1 MKIRS
6 VAKTAAG
13 CTFGFLAAASAHAQ
27 SSVSLGGYVD
37 TYFEHAIT
45 GRGTVTGLGNGAL
58 NQSRFVFSGIEDIGD
73 GTKVLFDLE
82 APFNP
87 NNGTGASAVFS
98 RNAYVA
104 LHNDR
109 YGELRLGRLTT
120 LMNDIMGAFWML
132 RWGAAENAFLYGG
145 QTTLNTSNTV
155 RYESPSLYG
164 FVLDA
169 QYSFGTTNSAGSL
182 YEVKGQYDQGPLRV
196 AGSFYRSRSPHD
208 LVFPNSLLS
217 METLGAS
224 YAFRWAIPYVLYQR
238 IFSSDAT
245 GAARVDRYNVD
256 VALAIPLGAASLRL
270 DYGITRNQALA
281 HANADSA
288 SIRLDYS
295 LSKRTIVY
303 TGLSKVW
310 NGQNAYYQATSASGS
325 SPLSSVPASLLGKD
339 STTYILGLRTAF

>member
-1 MKIRS
+1 MTFKS
-6 VAKTAAG
+6 VTTTALAY
-13 CTFGFLAAASAHAQ
+13 TFGFFSITAAHAQ
-27 SSVSLGGYVD
+27 SSVSLIGYVD
-37 TYFEHAIT
+37 TYFEHAVT
-45 GRGTVTGLGNGAL
+45 GKGTVDGLGNGAL
-58 NQSRFVFSGIEDIGD
+58 NQSRFVFSGTEDIGG

-87 NNGTGASAVFS
+87 NTGTGASSLFS

-104 LHNDR
+104 LHNDS
-109 YGELRLGRLTT
+109 YGELRMGRLTT

-132 RWGAAENAFLYGG
+132 RWGAAENAFLYAG
-145 QTTLNTSNTV
+145 QTSLNTSNTV

-164 FVLDA
+164 FVLDT

-182 YEVKGQYDQGPLRV
+182 YEIKGQYDQGPLRV
-196 AGSFYRSRSPHD
+196 AGSFYRSKSPHD
-208 LVFPNSLLS
+208 LAFPNSLVS
-217 METLGAS
+217 METLAAS
-224 YAFRWAIPYVLYQR
+224 YAFKWAIPYVLYQR
-238 IFSSDAT
+238 VFSTDAA
-245 GAARVDRYNVD
+245 GASQVDRYNVD
-256 VALAIPLGAASLRL
+256 LALAIPFGAASLRV
-270 DYGITRNQALA
+270 DYGITRDQALA

-288 SIRLDYS
+288 SVRLDYS